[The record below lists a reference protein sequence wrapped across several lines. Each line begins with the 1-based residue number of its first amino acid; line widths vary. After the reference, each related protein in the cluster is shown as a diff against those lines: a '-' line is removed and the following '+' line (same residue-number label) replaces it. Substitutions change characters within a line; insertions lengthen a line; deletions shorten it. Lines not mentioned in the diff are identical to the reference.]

1 MGSAPLAER
10 FRAARRDPAVAVL
23 EGLHPLKHALR
34 FGGEPLEA
42 VSPDPEAL
50 LRLVAELAPDLT
62 ERVRALVRPV
72 SAQEFAR
79 LAPSTPSSP
88 VLALAR
94 RPAVDLG
101 DALARAP
108 AAPVVILE
116 DPTHAGNIGA
126 VVRVAAAAG
135 AAAVLCLGGQDP
147 WRPAALR
154 GGAGLQFA
162 LPVLRLDALPDQG
175 RALVA
180 FHPDGEPL
188 RPGVLPPGALLA
200 FGSERRGLSAA
211 LLERAAVRVSI
222 PMRPGVSSLNLAT
235 AVAIALYVDR
245 L

>member
-1 MGSAPLAER
+1 MTTSTLAER
-10 FRAARRDPAVAVL
+10 FRAARRDPALAVL

-34 FGGEPLEA
+34 FGAEPLEV

-50 LRLVAELAPDLT
+50 LRLVAELAPDLG

-72 SAQEFAR
+72 SAGEFAA
-79 LAPSTPSSP
+79 LAPSPPSSP

-108 AAPVVILE
+108 AAPVIVLE

-135 AAAVLCLGGQDP
+135 AAAVLCVGGQDP

-162 LPVLRLDALPDQG
+162 LPVLRVEALPEYG
-175 RALVA
+175 RAVVA
-180 FHPDGEPL
+180 LHPDGAPL

-200 FGSERRGLSAA
+200 FGSERRGLSSA
-211 LLERAAVRVSI
+211 LLERAALRVSI
-222 PMRPGVSSLNLAT
+222 PMRAGVSSLNLAT